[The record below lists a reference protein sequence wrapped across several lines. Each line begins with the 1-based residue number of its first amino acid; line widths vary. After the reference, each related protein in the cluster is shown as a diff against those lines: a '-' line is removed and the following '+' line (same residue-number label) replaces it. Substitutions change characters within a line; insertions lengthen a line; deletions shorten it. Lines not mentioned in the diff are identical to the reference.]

1 MKRVLMASLS
11 SVVLIACSES
21 APPVLPGYIEV
32 EYTQIAAPIAG
43 RLIQLSVAKGVE
55 VKAGMPLFVLE
66 SDSEQ
71 ASLDE
76 ARALLQGSE
85 AQAAD
90 LAKGKRKDEIA
101 VLEAQQSAVL
111 ARLALAK
118 SDLQRQSGLARSG
131 FISSASL
138 DALQARVRTEESQAQ
153 EIKAQI
159 DVARLAARADARSAA
174 EAAIVA
180 AKARLAQS
188 RWRVTQKNVLAPV
201 SAHVDDTLYRLGEW
215 VPAGSPVVSLQ
226 EAAAIKVR
234 FFVSQS
240 QLSQFQPGQKLRVS
254 CDGCQP
260 FAATVNFVAKSAE
273 FTPPVIYSKESRS
286 QLVFLVEAKPQA
298 GAILSPGQ
306 PVDVLRDGAL

>member
-1 MKRVLMASLS
+1 MKRVLVASLS
-11 SVVLIACSES
+11 SVMLIACSKNES
-21 APPVLPGYIEV
+21 PGLPGYIEA
-32 EYTQIAAPIAG
+32 EYTRVAAPIAG
-43 RLIQLSVAKGVE
+43 RLIQLSVEKGAE
-55 VKAGMPLFVLE
+55 VKAGAPLFVLE

-76 ARALLQGSE
+76 ARAMLQVNE

-101 VLEAQQSAVL
+101 VLKAQQTAVL
-111 ARLALAK
+111 ARLSLAK
-118 SDLQRQSGLARSG
+118 SDLQRQSELARSG
-131 FISSASL
+131 FISGASL
-138 DALQARVRTEESQAQ
+138 EALQARVDTEEALAR
-153 EIKAQI
+153 EVKAQI
-159 DVARLAARADARSAA
+159 DVAKLAARADARSAA
-174 EAAIVA
+174 EAVVVA

-188 RWRVTQKNVLAPV
+188 RWRVIQKNVLAPV

-273 FTPPVIYSKESRS
+273 FTPPVIYSKDSRS
-286 QLVFLVEAKPQA
+286 QLVFLIEAKPQS